1 MECILFRHGIA
12 ADWRDWQREDHSRPL
27 TNEGIEKTEKAVKGL
42 VRLGVRPTHLLCSPY
57 LRTRQTAD
65 LVKVTLGLTWQP
77 QPCAELRPDASPEDV
92 LNVLTAFSEDDC
104 VLCVG
109 HEPLLGYT
117 AGTTLFGQPVSGL
130 SFKKAGA
137 CCIRF
142 HGKPRCGNGVLH
154 WWLEPAQLRKLAR
167 SEKQGG

>member
-12 ADWRDWQREDHSRPL
+12 ADWRDWQREDRSRPL
-27 TNEGIEKTEKAVKGL
+27 TEEGIEKTRKAVQGL
-42 VRLGVRPTHLLCSPY
+42 IRLGVTPTHLLCSPY

-65 LVKVTLGLTWQP
+65 IAKETLGLPEPP
-77 QPCAELRPDASPEDV
+77 QQCAELRPDASPEDF
-92 LNVLTAFSEDDC
+92 LNTLVSFSEDDC

-109 HEPLLGYT
+109 HEPHLGHT
-117 AGTTLFGQPVSGL
+117 AGTMLLGQPVSGL

-142 HGKPRCGNGVLH
+142 HGKPRSGNGVLQ
-154 WWLEPAQLRKLAR
+154 WWLEPAQLRKLAK
-167 SEKQGG
+167 SG

>member
-117 AGTTLFGQPVSGL
+117 AGTMLFGQPVSGL

-167 SEKQGG
+167 SEKQVG

>member
-27 TNEGIEKTEKAVKGL
+27 TDEGIEKTEKAAKGL
-42 VRLGVRPTHLLCSPY
+42 VRLGVTPTHLLSSPY

-65 LVKVTLGLTWQP
+65 IVKKTLGFTGELQLCT
-77 QPCAELRPDASPEDV
+77 ELRPDASPEDF

-109 HEPLLGYT
+109 HEPLLGHT
-117 AGTTLFGQPVSGL
+117 AGAMVLGQPVSGL

-142 HGKPRCGNGVLH
+142 HGKPRSGNGVLH

-167 SEKQGG
+167 NEK

>member
-1 MECILFRHGIA
+1 MDCILFRHGIA
-12 ADWRDWQREDHSRPL
+12 ADWRDWQKEDHSRPL
-27 TNEGIEKTEKAVKGL
+27 TEEGVEKTRKAVQGL
-42 VRLGVRPTHLLCSPY
+42 IRLGVTPTHLLCSPY

-65 LVKVTLGLTWQP
+65 IVKETLQFPGKT

-92 LNVLTAFSEDDC
+92 FDVLIAFSEDDC

-109 HEPLLGYT
+109 HEPLLGHT
-117 AGTTLFGQPVSGL
+117 AGAILLGQPASGL

-142 HGKPRCGNGVLH
+142 HGKPRHGNGVLL
-154 WWLEPAQLRKLAR
+154 WWLEPAQLRKLAK
-167 SEKQGG
+167 S

>member
-1 MECILFRHGIA
+1 MDCILFRHGIA

-27 TNEGIEKTEKAVKGL
+27 TEEGIEKTRKAVKGL
-42 VRLGVRPTHLLCSPY
+42 IRLGVTPTQLLCSPY

-65 LVKVTLGLTWQP
+65 IAKETLHFAGQTQ
-77 QPCAELRPDASPEDV
+77 QCAELRPDASPEDV
-92 LNVLTAFSEDDC
+92 LDVLIAFSEDDC

-109 HEPLLGYT
+109 HEPLLGHT
-117 AGTTLFGQPVSGL
+117 AAAMLLGQPASGL

-142 HGKPRCGNGVLH
+142 YGKPRHGNGVLQ
-154 WWLEPAQLRKLAR
+154 WWLEPAQLRKLTK
-167 SEKQGG
+167 S

>member
-27 TNEGIEKTEKAVKGL
+27 TDEGIEKTEKAAKGL
-42 VRLGVRPTHLLCSPY
+42 VRLGVTSTQLLSSPY

-65 LVKVTLGLTWQP
+65 IVKKTLGFTGELQMCT
-77 QPCAELRPDASPEDV
+77 ELRPDASPEDF
-92 LNVLTAFSEDDC
+92 LNMLTAFSEDDC
-104 VLCVG
+104 VFCVG
-109 HEPLLGYT
+109 HEPLLGHT
-117 AGTTLFGQPVSGL
+117 AGAMVLGQPVLGL

-142 HGKPRCGNGVLH
+142 SGKPQLGNGILQ
-154 WWLEPAQLRKLAR
+154 WWLEPAQLRKLA
-167 SEKQGG
+167 KH

>member
-42 VRLGVRPTHLLCSPY
+42 ARLGVRPTHLLCSPY

-104 VLCVG
+104 ILCVG
-109 HEPLLGYT
+109 HEPLLGYA
-117 AGTTLFGQPVSGL
+117 AGTMLFGQPVSGL

-142 HGKPRCGNGVLH
+142 HGKPRCGNGILH

-167 SEKQGG
+167 SEK

>member
-117 AGTTLFGQPVSGL
+117 AGTMLFGQPVSGL

-167 SEKQGG
+167 SEE

>member
-42 VRLGVRPTHLLCSPY
+42 VRLGVRPTHLICSPY

-117 AGTTLFGQPVSGL
+117 AGTMLFGQPVSGL

-142 HGKPRCGNGVLH
+142 HGKSRCGNGVLH

-167 SEKQGG
+167 SEKQVG

>member
-1 MECILFRHGIA
+1 MDCILFRHGIA

-27 TNEGIEKTEKAVKGL
+27 TEEGVEKTRKAVQGL
-42 VRLGVRPTHLLCSPY
+42 IRLGVTPTHLLCSPY

-65 LVKVTLGLTWQP
+65 IVKETLLFPGKT

-92 LNVLTAFSEDDC
+92 FDVLIAFSEDDC

-109 HEPLLGYT
+109 HEPLLGHT
-117 AGTTLFGQPVSGL
+117 AGAMLLGQPASGL

-142 HGKPRCGNGVLH
+142 HGKPRHGNGVLQ
-154 WWLEPAQLRKLAR
+154 WWLEPAQLRKLAK
-167 SEKQGG
+167 S

>member
-104 VLCVG
+104 ILCVG
-109 HEPLLGYT
+109 HEPHLGYT
-117 AGTTLFGQPVSGL
+117 AGTMLLGQPVSGL

-167 SEKQGG
+167 SEK